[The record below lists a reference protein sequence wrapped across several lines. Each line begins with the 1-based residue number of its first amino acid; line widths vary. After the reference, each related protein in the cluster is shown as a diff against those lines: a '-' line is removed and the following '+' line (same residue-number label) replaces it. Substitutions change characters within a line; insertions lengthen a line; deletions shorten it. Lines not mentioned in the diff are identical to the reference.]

1 MDTNKP
7 LAELL
12 RPQNLTDFVGQN
24 QIVGEEGII
33 ARLLTNAA
41 ENKVGDGNKNGFF
54 PSLVFWG
61 PPGTGKTTLAR
72 IIANALQRPFFE
84 FSAVNASVKE
94 IEKAIK
100 DSAVNESAVKRPTLL
115 EDPTIEKILKK
126 GKPIIFIDEIHRFN
140 KAQQDALLPH
150 VENGQ
155 ITLIGATT
163 ENPSF
168 EVISPLLSR
177 CRVVVLNQHTEEDL
191 TKIIERG
198 AKHLKITLGAE
209 EREFLAT
216 ASNGDARVA
225 LNVLEIAA
233 NLSGSKT
240 VTVKNLEMAL
250 QKEQLAFDLKGEE
263 FYNTISALHKSM
275 RGSDPNGALYW
286 LARMLEAGQDPLYIA
301 RRVIRFASEDIGLQD
316 PQALT
321 LAVAAFNA
329 CEKLGM
335 PECNLALAEAV
346 VYMAKSPKNNSLY
359 IAYGKV
365 ADDVKTHGNLP
376 VPLHI
381 RNAPTKLMKGLGY
394 GKGYDYSHSPT
405 GTKKEDIEYLP
416 DKLKGKR
423 YL

>member
-7 LAELL
+7 LAEIL
-12 RPQNLTDFVGQN
+12 RPQNLADFIGQDK
-24 QIVGEEGII
+24 IVGKEGII
-33 ARLLTNAA
+33 SKLL
-41 ENKVGDGNKNGFF
+41 EGVGDTGFF

-72 IIANALQRPFFE
+72 IIAYTLNRPFFE

-94 IEKAIK
+94 IEKAI
-100 DSAVNESAVKRPTLL
+100 NESTAHSASKKTLTLL
-115 EDPTIEKILKK
+115 EDPNISKSTKI
-126 GKPIIFIDEIHRFN
+126 GKPVVFIDEIHRFN
-140 KAQQDALLPH
+140 KAQQDALLPQ
-150 VENGQ
+150 VESGR

-177 CRVVVLNQHTEEDL
+177 CRVVVLAQHTEEDL
-191 TKIIERG
+191 DKIIERG
-198 AKHLKITLGAE
+198 AKHLNVELGKE
-209 EREFLAT
+209 GRRFLAT

-225 LNVLEIAA
+225 LNVLEIAS
-233 NLSGSKT
+233 NLNKSGKLE
-240 VTVKNLEMAL
+240 VKDLETAL

-275 RGSDPNGALYW
+275 RGSDPDAALYW

-301 RRVIRFASEDIGLQD
+301 RRVIRFASEDIGLRD
-316 PQALT
+316 PQALI

-346 VYMAKSPKNNSLY
+346 AYLAKSPKDNRLY
-359 IAYGKV
+359 IAYGKI
-365 ADDVKTHGNLP
+365 AEDVKTFGNLP

-381 RNAPTKLMKGLGY
+381 RNAPTKLMKNLGY
-394 GKGYDYSHSPT
+394 GKDYNYYHSPK
-405 GTKKEDIEYLP
+405 GEKLPDIEYLP
-416 DKLKGKR
+416 DKLKGKK